1 MEQRTNSDISR
12 VSQLLTEAG
21 IKLSVQRIAVT
32 AYMLSH
38 RTHPTAD
45 EIYRALLPDYP
56 TISRTTVYN
65 TLNRLVEAGKIRS
78 LGIDRA
84 NTRFDG
90 LLADHAH
97 FVCTSCGSISD
108 VGLTEMP
115 KAPEGCEVNEI
126 QVIFHGLCH
135 KCANN

>member
-1 MEQRTNSDISR
+1 MEQRTNIDMANVSR
-12 VSQLLTEAG
+12 ILNEAG

-32 AYMLSH
+32 SYMLSH

-65 TLNRLVEAGKIRS
+65 TLNRLVKAGKIRS

-90 LLADHAH
+90 LLDDHAH
-97 FVCTSCGSISD
+97 FVCTSCGAISD
-108 VGLTEMP
+108 VDLTEMP
-115 KAPEGCEVNEI
+115 KAPAGWVVDET
-126 QVIFHGLCH
+126 QVTFHGRCH
-135 KCANN
+135 KCTGL

>member
-38 RTHPTAD
+38 RTHPTVD

-56 TISRTTVYN
+56 N

-78 LGIDRA
+78 LGIDCA